1 MVLTENISS
10 IVRHQKTA
18 IKADKLLN
26 WAIDYLLKLNDDLPS
41 ARWHNVVIALILLTG
56 RSHCYVQSKK
66 GLFSINSFEGSEEIP
81 ILCDVDLILKAVNWL
96 ESNNKLAVDQLGSHR
111 KYSPYLCKAVKLLF
125 DELNCIEVNESY
137 LVNNIKTSTG
147 LRAIYGVVWA
157 FQSVWSNSSVLV
169 NMAHSDEDN
178 LAFLKKSNLLDVR
191 AFNIA
196 KHIEVY
202 KLDNVLL
209 GTISNHSVYFQVL
222 K

>member
-1 MVLTENISS
+1 M
-10 IVRHQKTA
+10 
-18 IKADKLLN
+18 
-26 WAIDYLLKLNDDLPS
+26 
-41 ARWHNVVIALILLTG
+41 
-56 RSHCYVQSKK
+56 
-66 GLFSINSFEGSEEIP
+66 FSINSFEGSEEIP

-147 LRAIYGVVWA
+147 LRAIYGVGWA
-157 FQSVWSNSSVLV
+157 FQSTWSNSSVLV

-196 KHIEVY
+196 KYIEVY
-202 KLDNVLL
+202 KIDDVLL
-209 GTISNHSVYFQVL
+209 GTISNHSVYFQAL